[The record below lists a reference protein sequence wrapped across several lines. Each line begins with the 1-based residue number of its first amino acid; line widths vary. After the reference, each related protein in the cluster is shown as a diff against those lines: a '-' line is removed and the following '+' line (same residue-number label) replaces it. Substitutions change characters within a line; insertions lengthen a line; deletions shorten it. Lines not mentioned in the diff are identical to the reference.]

1 MADPQCHST
10 LPDKG
15 VKLNSCCKKLVGR
28 LLLAYYGAT
37 VLLALVRNHCE
48 LPETKHGTPRPQ
60 SNDETWKNTSP
71 HQVRSDEG
79 PQYNSL
85 LLGGPG
91 LSPGQV
97 GDVQPP
103 PESKEV
109 SKVYP
114 LVNLTARAMEDM
126 ANLQMIDIQ

>member
-1 MADPQCHST
+1 MCDTWKHTAEIVSETGFLKPNMEPQDLSQKT
-10 LPDKG
+10 
-15 VKLNSCCKKLVGR
+15 KLG
-28 LLLAYYGAT
+28 
-37 VLLALVRNHCE
+37 RNH
-48 LPETKHGTPRPQ
+48 L
-60 SNDETWKNTSP
+60 